1 MAILGLMST
10 EQFASERF
18 TSIRRSVFYQYPG
31 GAAPLMG
38 LLSMLDGEVLND
50 PEFSWYEDRYVEKV
64 QTLVNNGTTSGPW
77 YADSTGSLGS
87 AMGTSAAARTVDVAY
102 WLKMDGVDNIR
113 PNDVLNLTV
122 PITGGKATLQVR
134 VAPNAAGVWES
145 SNTVRVIAIQT
156 VAAVLNDDTDYP
168 AGQLREVQVLGNA
181 NTQGQTGSVEG
192 SFTVPMRTGNT
203 TQIFR
208 TPYSFTGTALVTA
221 AKFDESGPYVDKAK
235 KVALSHMIDMEK
247 MFLFGNPSKSVDPTT
262 NLPRYTTGGVLFFLR
277 LWEVG
282 QGNTYSGVTANYGVS
297 ASTSNADDNKRI
309 IDFTSVSVT
318 DEMLSDYYER
328 LFRKSSEVSNEKFAF
343 VGSGF
348 LNMVNKLYK
357 SNVQFTADVP
367 HSDSYGLNVVKH
379 VTPFGTVYYKTHPL
393 FSQNAFMRYN
403 ALFIDAQQMRYRYV
417 QGRDTEIRKNTQPN
431 DADYRKDE
439 YFTEAGMEL
448 QFPEGFM
455 YMQNLTSVA

>member
-50 PEFSWYEDRYVEKV
+50 PEFSWYEDRYQERV

-77 YADSTGSLGS
+77 YADSSGSLGS
-87 AMGTSAAARTVDVAY
+87 AMATTAAVRTFDVAY
-102 WLKMDGVDNIR
+102 WLAVDGTDNLR
-113 PNDVLNLTV
+113 PNDIIQLCV
-122 PITGGKATLQVR
+122 PITGGTNILQVR
-134 VAPNAAGVWES
+134 VAPNASGVWVS
-145 SNTVRVIAIQT
+145 SSKIRVVAINTVL
-156 VAAVLNDDTDYP
+156 AVLNDDTDYTG
-168 AGQLREVQVLGNA
+168 AKLEAHVLGNA
-181 NTQGQTGSVEG
+181 NQQGQTGSVEG
-192 SFTVPMRTGNT
+192 SFTVPMRTGNNAH
-203 TQIFR
+203 IFR

-235 KVALSHMIDMEK
+235 KAALTHMIGMEK
-247 MFLFGNPSKSVDPTT
+247 QFLFGNPSKSVDSST

-297 ASTSNADDNKRI
+297 AATTNADDRKRI
-309 IDFTSVSVT
+309 IDMTGTALT
-318 DEMLSDYYER
+318 DELLSDYFER
-328 LFRKSSEVSNEKFAF
+328 LFRSSSEVSNEKMAF

-357 SNVQFTADVP
+357 SNVQFTTDVP
-367 HSDSYGLNVVKH
+367 HADSYGLNVVKH
-379 VTPFGTVYYKTHPL
+379 VTPFGTIYYKTHPL

-403 ALFIDAQQMRYRYV
+403 ALFMDVQNMRYRYV
-417 QGRDTEIRKNTQPN
+417 QGRDTDIRKNTQPN

-439 YFTEAGMEL
+439 YLTEAGLEL

-455 YMQNLTSVA
+455 YIQNVTSVA